1 MEPCCNL
8 RPLWSFSFLHQGIS
22 PPITRTDTDTVCLC
36 RSSTGPSKTEGA
48 KPGVKAGGKKVASS
62 PLVSKKLGST
72 TSQDPAKTRTALN
85 RSNSSARWEIFEKYF

>member
-72 TSQDPAKTRTALN
+72 SSQEPAKTRTSLN
-85 RSNSSARWEIFEKYF
+85 RSNSSAR